1 MDASDIGDRDTLGKL
16 LRTNKRLARELSRI
30 DTVFNAI
37 QSAIV
42 VTDKLG
48 TIQFANNYAMRV
60 LGLGNSAQSIFKVLP
75 GIDGAFAEME
85 DSDALMR
92 REFEIFYPEYRLLSA
107 QIIPFDFGGGRK
119 YFCGY
124 FKRHYSGKALDG
136 GKNRERK
143 TCIGDKSGFGNS
155 A

>member
-48 TIQFANNYAMRV
+48 TIQFANGV
-60 LGLGNSAQSIFKVLP
+60 G
-75 GIDGAFAEME
+75 
-85 DSDALMR
+85 
-92 REFEIFYPEYRLLSA
+92 
-107 QIIPFDFGGGRK
+107 
-119 YFCGY
+119 
-124 FKRHYSGKALDG
+124 
-136 GKNRERK
+136 
-143 TCIGDKSGFGNS
+143 
-155 A
+155 